1 MENSIFDRLLKNAEK
16 DHDFSLDTIG
26 FNCEIGNYK
35 INFYAT
41 APFKQ
46 LFVQDFGYTHKGEW
60 VQMKP
65 TQFQMEKMFEL
76 IKLETFD
83 YYDEIE
89 KEMNPPKKQEY
100 VDPYTDNGVD
110 PRIFF

>member
-26 FNCEIGNYK
+26 FKCEIGNYK

-41 APFKQ
+41 APFKE

-76 IKLETFD
+76 IKLEEDD
-83 YYDEIE
+83 YYES
-89 KEMNPPKKQEY
+89 KEPKKTNSEEY
-100 VDPYTDNGVD
+100 VDPYTDHGVD